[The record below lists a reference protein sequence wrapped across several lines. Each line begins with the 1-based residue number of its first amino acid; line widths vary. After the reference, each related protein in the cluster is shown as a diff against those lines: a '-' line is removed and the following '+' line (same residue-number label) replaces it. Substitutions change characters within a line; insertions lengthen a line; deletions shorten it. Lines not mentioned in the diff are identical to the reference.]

1 LKATKALIDAIDI
14 MQNRGAIYG
23 HPKINQGRISARLS
37 NLFDFPIT
45 DAQAWLAM
53 VEVKL
58 SRIQETPSH
67 VDSYV
72 DAIAYLAI
80 ALELATEEDELY
92 V

>member
-1 LKATKALIDAIDI
+1 MKATEALINAIDLL
-14 MQNRGAIYG
+14 QNRGRIYG
-23 HPKINQGRISARLS
+23 HPRVNQGRISARLS

-45 DAQAWLAM
+45 DAQAALAM

-67 VDSYV
+67 VDSYQ
-72 DAIAYLAI
+72 DAIAYLAM

>member
-1 LKATKALIDAIDI
+1 MKATEALINAIDI
-14 MQNRGAIYG
+14 MQDRGRIYG
-23 HPKINQGRISARLS
+23 HPKINQGRIASRLS
-37 NLFDFPIT
+37 NLFDFPIS
-45 DAQAWLAM
+45 DSQAALAM

-67 VDSYV
+67 ADSYI

-80 ALELATEEDELY
+80 AVQLQTEADDLY

>member
-1 LKATKALIDAIDI
+1 MKATEALINAIDI
-14 MQNRGAIYG
+14 MQDRGKVYG

-45 DAQAWLAM
+45 DVQACLAM

-58 SRIQETPSH
+58 ARIQETPSH
-67 VDSYV
+67 VDSYI
-72 DAIAYLAI
+72 DILAYIAIAVSLQ
-80 ALELATEEDELY
+80 TEADELY

>member
-1 LKATKALIDAIDI
+1 MKATKALIDAIDI
-14 MQNRGAIYG
+14 MQDRGRIYG
-23 HPKINQGRISARLS
+23 HPKINQGRIASRLS

-45 DAQAWLAM
+45 DSQAALSM

>member
-1 LKATKALIDAIDI
+1 MKATKALIDAIDI

-23 HPKINQGRISARLS
+23 HPKINQGRISSRLS

-45 DAQAWLAM
+45 DSQACLAM

>member
-1 LKATKALIDAIDI
+1 MKATEALINAIDTI
-14 MQNRGAIYG
+14 QNRGAVYG
-23 HPKINQGRISARLS
+23 HPKINQGRIASRLS

-45 DAQAWLAM
+45 ESQACLAM

-58 SRIQETPSH
+58 SRIQETSSH